1 VGGADEVTSMRRIM
15 TAAALALALA
25 GPLVLGQPAAAQ
37 YPPEL
42 TNDMIDVEYNEPTSE
57 KYRPLYQRLKE
68 RKLLEQLAAFLS
80 PLKLQGG
87 LILSLEEG
95 DPRACAGPNSYYD
108 RAGTLHFC
116 YSWFH
121 FVETEVAKDYPRE
134 PNEPFSVSSLGLI
147 PGFTRAEVIIGGAVD
162 VMIHEM
168 GHALFDINEIP
179 LFGREEDAADQLAAL
194 LMLQFGK
201 QVAMTTIKGAFNV
214 SHHLHAERLRKN
226 KGAVTPRQEA
236 DEHSIDIQRA
246 YSYLCMAYGRDP
258 ETFQELADQLLPRAR
273 KANCAE
279 EYKQIA
285 HAFRKTVLPDID
297 PDKMKKVMEMQ
308 ILRPEDFNR

>member
-1 VGGADEVTSMRRIM
+1 MKRIM
-15 TAAALALALA
+15 TAAIVLAFA
-25 GPLVLGQPAAAQ
+25 GAVVFAQPVAAQ

-42 TNDMIDVEYNEPTSE
+42 QNDMIEIEYNEPTSA
-57 KYRPLYQRLKE
+57 KYMPIYQRLKE

-80 PLKLQGG
+80 PLKLQGS
-87 LILSLEEG
+87 LVLSLEEG
-95 DPRACAGPNSYYD
+95 DPRACSSPNSYYD
-108 RAGTLHFC
+108 LAGKLHLC

-121 FVETEVAKDYPRE
+121 FVENDVAKEYPRE
-134 PNEPFSVSSLGLI
+134 PNEPFSASSFGLI
-147 PGFTRAEVIIGGAVD
+147 PGFTPAEVTIGGAVD

-168 GHALFDINEIP
+168 GHALFDIQDIP
-179 LFGREEDAADQLAAL
+179 VFGREEDAADQIAAL

-201 QVAMTTIKGAFNV
+201 EVAMTTIKGAFNV
-214 SHHLHAERLRKN
+214 SHHLHADRLRKN
-226 KGAVTPRQEA
+226 KGPVTPRQEA

-246 YSYLCMAYGRDP
+246 YSYLCMAYGKDP
-258 ETFQELADQLLPRAR
+258 ESFQALADQLLPRAR

-297 PDKMKKVMEMQ
+297 PDKMKKVLEMQ
-308 ILRPEDFNR
+308 I